1 MKVDEKDVFGIY
13 IRYKSKCSH
22 LSSFITYSS
31 IYIAI
36 GRIVV
41 VGGLG

>member
-1 MKVDEKDVFGIY
+1 MKVDEKAEFGIY
-13 IRYKSKCSH
+13 VRYRSNRSH

-41 VGGLG
+41 VGGLY